1 MTRVWLAEE
10 LTFAGRQVAIK
21 EPRENPLPDDLAEL
35 RRRFQ
40 REVQV
45 SALLAQAKV
54 PNIVQA
60 ITAEPHDDGLLLILE
75 YMAGGGKGIHGRRRS
90 ARMGRCAQ

>member
-10 LTFAGRQVAIK
+10 PAFAGRQVAIK

-45 SALLAQAKV
+45 SALLAQSKV
-54 PNIVQA
+54 PNIGA
-60 ITAEPHDDGLLLILE
+60 GPHCRTLRRRPAADPGV
-75 YMAGGGKGIHGRRRS
+75 HGRRWERHPW
-90 ARMGRCAQ
+90 ATP